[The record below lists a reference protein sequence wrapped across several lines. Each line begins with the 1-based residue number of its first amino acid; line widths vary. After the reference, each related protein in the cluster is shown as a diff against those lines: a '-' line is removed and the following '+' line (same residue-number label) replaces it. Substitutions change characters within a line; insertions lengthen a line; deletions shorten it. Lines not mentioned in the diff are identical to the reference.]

1 VRAGARQE
9 LTQPTQR
16 LAKWFTTLSP
26 KDKAKI
32 IKDVSQLVL
41 ARRTRMC
48 NFLEY
53 KGRSHRVPHL
63 RTNPQADGLCTRF
76 KSCLPPL
83 RFALFHRRLRFR
95 RQRAHHTRD
104 CPPLCRADG
113 QVLRQ
118 CLRARHYLQL
128 PKSILHLGRATASR
142 RDAREQQEECTQ
154 VYRPARQSGR
164 HGGTHIFPCPP
175 AVASHTLLSLQTF
188 DAAFHPSPHRFRPSG
203 ICQRVLTLNQVEDEA
218 VTRIM

>member
-1 VRAGARQE
+1 MPALYSCAPQIPDSVVKAGQSGECSVRAGARQE

-53 KGRSHRVPHL
+53 KGPSHRVPHL
-63 RTNPQADGLCTRF
+63 RTNPQADGLRQRF

-83 RFALFHRRLRFR
+83 RFALFHRRLRIR
-95 RQRAHHTRD
+95 RQ
-104 CPPLCRADG
+104 
-113 QVLRQ
+113 
-118 CLRARHYLQL
+118 
-128 PKSILHLGRATASR
+128 
-142 RDAREQQEECTQ
+142 
-154 VYRPARQSGR
+154 
-164 HGGTHIFPCPP
+164 
-175 AVASHTLLSLQTF
+175 
-188 DAAFHPSPHRFRPSG
+188 
-203 ICQRVLTLNQVEDEA
+203 
-218 VTRIM
+218 